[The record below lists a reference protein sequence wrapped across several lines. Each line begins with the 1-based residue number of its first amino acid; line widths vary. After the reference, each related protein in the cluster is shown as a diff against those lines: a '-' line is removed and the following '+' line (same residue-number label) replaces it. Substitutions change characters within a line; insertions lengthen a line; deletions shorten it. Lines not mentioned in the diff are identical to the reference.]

1 MRCNIKGVKYL
12 RALPLFF
19 FFFYLA
25 SFGSMLIF
33 IWMKYILMPLRLLI
47 RLKFLFLKVLL
58 FTMSVYSDVC
68 VYFGCTLPFI
78 SFSQMF
84 ADLWIFIFK
93 NEAIE

>member
-12 RALPLFF
+12 RALPL

-68 VYFGCTLPFI
+68 VYFGCTLPFY
-78 SFSQMF
+78 
-84 ADLWIFIFK
+84 
-93 NEAIE
+93 